1 MITTRTFRKFH
12 MLQLSTDPCT
22 NDPGKGVTTHD

>member
-1 MITTRTFRKFH
+1 MITTRTFH